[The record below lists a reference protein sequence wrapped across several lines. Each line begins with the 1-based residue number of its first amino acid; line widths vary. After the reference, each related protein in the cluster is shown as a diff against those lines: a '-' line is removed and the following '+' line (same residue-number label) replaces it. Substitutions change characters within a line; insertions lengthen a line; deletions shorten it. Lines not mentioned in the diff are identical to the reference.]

1 MHLRKLVGHDVVS
14 IVGARVDGTRFAH
27 SIPDLISI
35 KEGPAMKTR
44 TLVTALIIAAA
55 LSTTPVLAQPRAYV
69 EEMQKALR
77 AQGHDPGPI
86 DGVIGPQTEAALRA
100 YQKQHGLEETGRP
113 NDPTLTK
120 LGESTTAS
128 ASASPS
134 MEGDGQPATD
144 GAAERNSP

>member
-1 MHLRKLVGHDVVS
+1 
-14 IVGARVDGTRFAH
+14 
-27 SIPDLISI
+27 
-35 KEGPAMKTR
+35 MKTW
-44 TLVTALIIAAA
+44 TLVTALTLAVTVSA
-55 LSTTPVLAQPRAYV
+55 TPVLAQPRAYV

-120 LGESTTAS
+120 LGESATATDTTATAS
-128 ASASPS
+128 ADEPADSPSASPRTES
-134 MEGDGQPATD
+134 DAQPAMD
-144 GAAERNSP
+144 GAGDRTSP